1 MENMRGAFVNPRAS
15 AATTL
20 QDFLCRP
27 SRPNTCWKCG
37 GAKALAAAKQH
48 QETTEQTAQAYNH
61 AADDGEIAPIYRFG
75 EGVLEGDDLTITD
88 HEIIVPGFGQK
99 IALAEAN
106 PFEDMT

>member
-1 MENMRGAFVNPRAS
+1 MSPQQTEQMLEKRY
-15 AATTL
+15 
-20 QDFLCRP
+20 
-27 SRPNTCWKCG
+27 

-61 AADDGEIAPIYRFG
+61 AADDGEIAPIYQFG

-88 HEIIVPGFGQK
+88 QEITVPGFAQK
-99 IALAEAN
+99 IVLAEAN